1 MTGYTQNSQYF
12 IIVMEYM
19 IAGDLAWYLKTG
31 GNKEEVEYFVQN
43 KPVMVSCGVG
53 GDQDQD

>member
-1 MTGYTQNSQYF
+1 
-12 IIVMEYM
+12 MEYM